1 VFYREPDSVIGV
13 GVERGHPPF
22 LTGAEL
28 LRAYHL
34 SPGTVEAYACTYLD
48 FPALAARYGRMGGY
62 AHLATL
68 VKRIREQR
76 EGRTLLL
83 DGGDTI
89 QGSATALWTRGEDM
103 VRVSNQLGVD
113 VFTPH
118 WEFVYGIDR
127 VKELFGDRENKGLF
141 AGDFVAH
148 NVTELNWAERPFRP
162 YTIRDVGG
170 ARVGVIGQAFPYT
183 PVSHPRRFVPDLTF
197 GIREDG
203 IQALVNELR
212 DVKKVDLVVLL
223 SHNGVAVDLK
233 LAGRVHGLDV
243 VLGGHTHDALPQP
256 IRVGRTLVVNSG
268 SHGKFLSRLDMDV
281 QRGRVGSYRY
291 RLIPVLAQDVPAD
304 PEMAELIEEIRRP
317 YEDKLSE
324 RLAVSDTLL
333 YRRGNFN
340 GTFDELILDALL
352 RGADAQI
359 GFSPG
364 FRWGITI
371 VPGQEI
377 TLEDVYAHTAVT
389 YPNTWVRE
397 MTGSEIHQVMEDVA
411 DNLFH
416 PDPYYRQGGD
426 MVRLGGLTYTI
437 DPAKGMGRRIRDL
450 RVAGRALEPT
460 RRYKSTGWAS
470 LSEADGPPAWDVV
483 ATHLRSLGRVKIA
496 PRARVK
502 VVGRKGE

>member
-1 VFYREPDSVIGV
+1 
-13 GVERGHPPF
+13 
-22 LTGAEL
+22 
-28 LRAYHL
+28 
-34 SPGTVEAYACTYLD
+34 
-48 FPALAARYGRMGGY
+48 M
-62 AHLATL
+62 
-68 VKRIREQR
+68 
-76 EGRTLLL
+76 
-83 DGGDTI
+83 
-89 QGSATALWTRGEDM
+89 
-103 VRVSNQLGVD
+103 
-113 VFTPH
+113 
-118 WEFVYGIDR
+118 
-127 VKELFGDRENKGLF
+127 
-141 AGDFVAH
+141 
-148 NVTELNWAERPFRP
+148 
-162 YTIRDVGG
+162 
-170 ARVGVIGQAFPYT
+170 
-183 PVSHPRRFVPDLTF
+183 
-197 GIREDG
+197 
-203 IQALVNELR
+203 
-212 DVKKVDLVVLL
+212 
-223 SHNGVAVDLK
+223 K

-304 PEMAELIEEIRRP
+304 PEMAQLIEEIRRP

-470 LSEADGPPAWDVV
+470 LTEADGPPAWDVV
-483 ATHLRSLGRVKIA
+483 AAHLRSLGRVKIA

-502 VVGRKGE
+502 VVGRKGEWMSRSLALAVALVGLALLPADAADDPLDERLSAFQVTPLGDQGPLPFKLESLDGKLVSLADVRGRVAMLYFWEST